1 MRNFN
6 YSEIRNQKW
15 DSDILGFIVA
25 IYKEAGKQLPCTRP
39 WQAEILIAMLLLL
52 RVLRWFGNQLQ
63 SFIKSAAT
71 VHPASSN
78 GQFFQFFF

>member
-39 WQAEILIAMLLLL
+39 WQAENFNGVTATSSHSLPVPACTYQ
-52 RVLRWFGNQLQ
+52 NQ
-63 SFIKSAAT
+63 T
-71 VHPASSN
+71 
-78 GQFFQFFF
+78 

>member
-39 WQAEILIAMLLLL
+39 WQADNFNGEATTSSHSLP
-52 RVLRWFGNQLQ
+52 VPTCTYQNQ
-63 SFIKSAAT
+63 T
-71 VHPASSN
+71 
-78 GQFFQFFF
+78 

>member
-25 IYKEAGKQLPCTRP
+25 IYKEADQPPSCYCVKLYTFHYPETAAMHYGK
-39 WQAEILIAMLLLL
+39 
-52 RVLRWFGNQLQ
+52 
-63 SFIKSAAT
+63 
-71 VHPASSN
+71 
-78 GQFFQFFF
+78 